1 MPSLGNLGSG
11 LPDKQTRSRTIGRCY
26 VSRVQ
31 SWSVYMLRCRDGTLY
46 TGITVDL
53 RRRLEAHGSGA
64 AAKYTRSR
72 RPVTLVYQE
81 SQPDRSRA
89 QKREAALR
97 ALGRAGKLILI
108 AARRGRGD

>member
-1 MPSLGNLGSG
+1 
-11 LPDKQTRSRTIGRCY
+11 
-26 VSRVQ
+26 
-31 SWSVYMLRCRDGTLY
+31 MLRCRDGTLY

-53 RRRLEAHGSGA
+53 RRRLEAHRRGA

-97 ALGRAGKLILI
+97 ALGRAGKLELI
-108 AARRGRGD
+108 VDADRRRVASSGQPRRRRRSVRVG